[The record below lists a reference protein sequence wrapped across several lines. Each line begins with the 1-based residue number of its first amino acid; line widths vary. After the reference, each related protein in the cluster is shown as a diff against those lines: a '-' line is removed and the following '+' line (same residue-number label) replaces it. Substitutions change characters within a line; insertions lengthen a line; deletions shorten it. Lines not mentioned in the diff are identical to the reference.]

1 MPHLTSLV
9 ASVLLLPKIR
19 GVSEMASVSVLR
31 RIATNHDAAHRP
43 TNEPI
48 LSVDAVKRGPNLI
61 VALNVAHNVRPTT
74 CVETESL
81 MRSAAA
87 LNHSTMAM
95 PIGGH
100 AMTEV
105 LHEARAITNNSVVV
119 PIRVKAASILVI
131 LVREIAARV
140 QTVITVMVASIL
152 GVTQFAVRKTSA
164 NTALVHT
171 SLVQEIV
178 MKAVAH
184 HRLLNSVAVQV
195 PVLKIMSMAH
205 VVLSQAHAIKSSVMK
220 AAEMKFVMMIVA
232 VPRITAHIAMKAV
245 AQKLV
250 VNHVLM
256 ETAARKARLHHVV
269 MSAMPVASDADAA

>member
-1 MPHLTSLV
+1 MPHLTNRV

-19 GVSEMASVSVLR
+19 AVSEMASASVLR

-48 LSVDAVKRGPNLI
+48 LSVDAVKRGPKLI
-61 VALNVAHNVRPTT
+61 VAHNVRPTT

-87 LNHSTMAM
+87 LNHSTMVM
-95 PIGGH
+95 PIVGH

-119 PIRVKAASILVI
+119 PIRVKVDSILAI

-152 GVTQFAVRKTSA
+152 GVTQFVVRKTSA
-164 NTALVHT
+164 NTTLAHT

-184 HRLLNSVAVQV
+184 HHLLNSVVVQV
-195 PVLKIMSMAH
+195 PVQKIMSMAH

-220 AAEMKFVMMIVA
+220 AAEMKLVMMIVA
-232 VPRITAHIAMKAV
+232 VPRVTAHIAMKAV
-245 AQKLV
+245 VQKLV